1 MAYFKSGHE
10 CSVKEHEKALEKLNK
25 IESEKIFIKLLHC
38 QTTTD
43 EVLDLLRDYDE
54 VRVVLSDR
62 EVLRVC
68 NNNIYFI
75 GDNVYK
81 AKTSQQFK
89 LYINFILESLA

>member
-1 MAYFKSGHE
+1 MVYFKSGRE
-10 CSVKEHEKALEKLNK
+10 CSVKEHEESLKKLNK
-25 IESEKIFIKLLHC
+25 IESEKIFIKLLHW
-38 QTTTD
+38 QTTAD